1 MATREEHRRDPA
13 TAILAQTG
21 TSANTG
27 EESWPSSPIKEECL
41 ESGDFCWNETISG
54 LVHTY
59 GLRGAGV
66 VCFPIARPINLFFS
80 PSGQLLPKMR

>member
-1 MATREEHRRDPA
+1 MATRDENRGDPA

-27 EESWPSSPIKEECL
+27 EESWPSPPVKEECL
-41 ESGDFCWNETISG
+41 ESRDFWWNESISG

-59 GLRGAGV
+59 GLGWGA
-66 VCFPIARPINLFFS
+66 
-80 PSGQLLPKMR
+80 LLSHR